1 MCSKQPRL
9 VDYRSCLQQARLST
23 SFADNT
29 TNLPWRNFLQVEVS
43 LHANNQ
49 LDSSSGFDTVPACDG
64 RTDGRT
70 DRQTDRGTTDRGTHD
85 DSINRA
91 NIASRGKIVDSK
103 AELIESSLKL

>member
-64 RTDGRT
+64 RTD
-70 DRQTDRGTTDRGTHD
+70 RQTDRRIEEPRTEGHTTT
-85 DSINRA
+85 A
-91 NIASRGKIVDSK
+91 
-103 AELIESSLKL
+103 